1 MNKKLT
7 RFMAFLMS
15 ILMIVT
21 ILPTEYLLSN
31 AMEVDKNTLS
41 FVSTDDSE
49 VKIENNQLTIDAQSY
64 KKDYEIKTQFN
75 YAIDYSTKD
84 SFAPGE
90 IVYMMPSL
98 GFYDN
103 GVTAGYILPT
113 DISVNNSGTDIWSYE
128 TTTIGDSKVIKIT
141 NNITLT
147 PEIVTEGYMQFAT
160 TINPRTMLL
169 GNVTL
174 NNVVMLMSDD
184 GGKTAAKSN
193 QLSWNY
199 NLHND
204 EFEIS
209 EEVKDVQVENAK
221 ELGEDANDYYW
232 AKYEVNVSTD
242 DAKLHSLQANNFKM
256 NFNLIDGAILYS
268 VNGNKD
274 VSTTNNTFS
283 KTFNV
288 SDWNYTQD
296 SKAKTFSIIVKYP
309 KSKFDGNNVSN
320 NVSLDVQYIGSEEY
334 QKDIANTNVNH
345 ELHDYN
351 VKYDGDLFAV
361 NTNKNAGYEI
371 SWNSLNRGEASPF
384 SYYVSGLSRYNG
396 SYSATITDDALEILT
411 TNGFYRLDK
420 DEYAFNKVIVNDL
433 SHFTNS
439 IGEQYTSLD
448 FAIIANDDIVKT
460 GTITNNSQTIV
471 LPENTTNVS
480 IAFYDLNSSLYLD
493 STAIQVV
500 GAIDLKDSST
510 VLKEGELRNLVN
522 LIVVDENDE
531 VMNKVDASNYT
542 GSDASRLAQ
551 LDMDDYGMYLQRG
564 IDSLVVTNKSSQ
576 INVTTEFNPS
586 TSTYNKDTQKQDSKL
601 NITSFFAAPGEV
613 NSFSLYDILPKDMK
627 YLGTITFTSDA
638 DLKLADGTTIA
649 KENVNEFLQ
658 QHATI
663 NTIDN
668 YKSSDRTYV
677 SITFN
682 FEEGKGI
689 CYDSTM
695 TNGFTSGKIT
705 SSLDVEVPNVDA
717 TYSNV
722 VGMIFN
728 DEHHETITKTK
739 DDGSASLVKN
749 DGVLWVDIDNDGD
762 VNEIVDYAIAN
773 LTSVYVK
780 ADNTPVEPTKTP
792 NVSITKTSDK
802 EVYKNGETIVYTI
815 KVTNTGETTL
825 TNVVV
830 TESLNGTFDNQD
842 GIKIN
847 NNVVTI
853 DSMNVGESKT
863 LTYRVA
869 IPANSKD
876 GDIVKNIVNVTTNE
890 GVKDEAKKD
899 VKVEV
904 PSTPITP
911 TKTPKVSI
919 TKTSDKE
926 VYKNGETIVY
936 TIKVTNTGETTLTN
950 VIVTESLNGTFDNQ
964 NGIKVNG
971 NVVTIDSMNVEES
984 RTLTYRVA
992 VPTNSKDGDIVKN
1005 IVNVTTNEGV
1015 KDEAKKDVKVEV
1027 PSAPITPSKTPR
1039 ISITKTSDKEVYK
1052 NGETIVYTIKVTNT
1066 GETTLT
1072 NVIVTESLNGTFDNQ
1087 DEIKVNGNIV
1097 TIDSMNVGESKT
1109 LTYRVVVPTNSKDG
1123 DIVKNIVNVI
1133 TNEGVKDEAKK
1144 DVKVEVPI
1152 TPKDNPSLAIVKTSD
1167 KATYY
1172 PNETITYTIKVTN
1185 DGNID
1190 LKNVKVIE
1198 TLNGTWKDV
1207 SNNVNIVDDKN
1218 ATIKDL
1224 KVGQTE
1230 TLTYVYVVPSDAQ
1243 NNSSIKNIVKAKED
1257 THNLNVSDDVTVTI
1271 IEKENPALSITKTAD
1286 KKTVK
1291 TGDTITY
1298 TIVVKNNGNVDLTNV
1313 NVVDS
1318 LTNGKFVNV
1327 DDTITKVNDYTLIIP
1342 TLKAGESKTFTF
1354 TYVVDKDTTAKDITN
1369 IATAIETSHSLRV
1382 EDKVVV
1388 EITKPLIETIPEI
1401 VQTGDNAPIFIFL
1414 GLAIVAL
1421 IGMCVIT
1428 KVSSKR
1434 K

>member
-1 MNKKLT
+1 MNKNLT
-7 RFMAFLMS
+7 RIMAFLMS

-49 VKIENNQLTIDAQSY
+49 VTIDNNQLTIDAQSY

-75 YAIDYSTKD
+75 YAIDYSTKE
-84 SFAPGE
+84 SYAPGE
-90 IVYMMPSL
+90 IVYVMPSL

-113 DISVNNSGTDIWSYE
+113 NISVNNLGADIWSYE

-141 NNITLT
+141 NKVTLT
-147 PEIVTEGYMQFAT
+147 PEVVTVGYMQFAT

-169 GNVTL
+169 GKVTL
-174 NNVVMLMSDD
+174 NNIVMLLSED
-184 GGKTAAKSN
+184 GGKTAVKSN
-193 QLSWNY
+193 ELSWAY
-199 NLHND
+199 NLHSD
-204 EFEIS
+204 EFDIN
-209 EEVKDVQVENAK
+209 EEVKDVQVESAK

-232 AKYEVNVSTD
+232 AKYEVNISTE

-256 NFNLIDGAILYS
+256 NFNLVDGAILYS
-268 VNGNKD
+268 VNGDKTI
-274 VSTTNNTFS
+274 STSNNTYS
-283 KTFNV
+283 TEFNV
-288 SDWNYTQD
+288 SDWNYTQT

-309 KSKFDGNNVSN
+309 KAKFDGTKVSN
-320 NVSLDVQYIGSEEY
+320 NVSLDVQYVGNDEY
-334 QKDIANTNVNH
+334 QKDIATTNVNH

-384 SYYVSGLSRYNG
+384 SFYMSGLSRYNG

-411 TNGFYRLDK
+411 KDGFYRLDK
-420 DEYAFNKVIVNDL
+420 DEYAFNKVIINDL

-439 IGEQYTSLD
+439 VGEQYTSLD
-448 FAIIANDDIVKT
+448 FAIIANDSIVKT
-460 GTITNNSQTIV
+460 GSVTNNSQTIV
-471 LPENTTNVS
+471 LPKNTTNVS
-480 IAFYDLNSSLYLD
+480 VAFYDLNSSLYLD

-500 GAIDLKDSST
+500 GAIDLKDSSN

-522 LIVVDENDE
+522 LIVVNDKDE

-551 LDMDDYGMYLQRG
+551 LDMNDYGMYLQRD

-586 TSTYNKDTQKQDSKL
+586 TSTYNKDTQKQNSKL

-658 QHATI
+658 KHVTI

-668 YKSSDRTYV
+668 YKSSNRTYV

-728 DEHHETITKTK
+728 DKHHETITKTK
-739 DDGSASLVKN
+739 DNGSASLVKN

-773 LTSVYVK
+773 LASVYVK

-792 NVSITKTSDK
+792 KVSITKTSDK

-830 TESLNGTFDNQD
+830 TESLNGTFDNQN
-842 GIKIN
+842 GIKVN
-847 NNVVTI
+847 GNVVTI

-863 LTYRVA
+863 LTYKVA
-869 IPANSKD
+869 VPSDSKD

-904 PSTPITP
+904 P
-911 TKTPKVSI
+911 V
-919 TKTSDKE
+919 
-926 VYKNGETIVY
+926 
-936 TIKVTNTGETTLTN
+936 
-950 VIVTESLNGTFDNQ
+950 
-964 NGIKVNG
+964 
-971 NVVTIDSMNVEES
+971 
-984 RTLTYRVA
+984 
-992 VPTNSKDGDIVKN
+992 
-1005 IVNVTTNEGV
+1005 
-1015 KDEAKKDVKVEV
+1015 
-1027 PSAPITPSKTPR
+1027 
-1039 ISITKTSDKEVYK
+1039 
-1052 NGETIVYTIKVTNT
+1052 
-1066 GETTLT
+1066 
-1072 NVIVTESLNGTFDNQ
+1072 
-1087 DEIKVNGNIV
+1087 
-1097 TIDSMNVGESKT
+1097 
-1109 LTYRVVVPTNSKDG
+1109 
-1123 DIVKNIVNVI
+1123 
-1133 TNEGVKDEAKK
+1133 
-1144 DVKVEVPI
+1144 

-1291 TGDTITY
+1291 AGDTITY

-1342 TLKAGESKTFTF
+1342 TLKASESKTFTF

-1369 IATAIETSHSLRV
+1369 IATAIETSHSLKV

>member
-90 IVYMMPSL
+90 IVYIMPSL

-160 TINPRTMLL
+160 TVNPRTMLL

-283 KTFNV
+283 ETFNV

-792 NVSITKTSDK
+792 NVSITKTTDK

-815 KVTNTGETTL
+815 VVTNTGETTL

-869 IPANSKD
+869 VPANSKD
-876 GDIVKNIVNVTTNE
+876 GDIVKNIVDVTTNE

-964 NGIKVNG
+964 
-971 NVVTIDSMNVEES
+971 
-984 RTLTYRVA
+984 
-992 VPTNSKDGDIVKN
+992 DG
-1005 IVNVTTNEGV
+1005 
-1015 KDEAKKDVKVEV
+1015 
-1027 PSAPITPSKTPR
+1027 
-1039 ISITKTSDKEVYK
+1039 
-1052 NGETIVYTIKVTNT
+1052 
-1066 GETTLT
+1066 
-1072 NVIVTESLNGTFDNQ
+1072 
-1087 DEIKVNGNIV
+1087 IKVNGNIV

-1109 LTYRVVVPTNSKDG
+1109 LTYRVAVPANSKDG
-1123 DIVKNIVNVI
+1123 DIIKNTVNVT

-1190 LKNVKVIE
+1190 LKDVKVIE
-1198 TLNGTWKDV
+1198 TLNGVWKDV

-1230 TLTYVYVVPSDAQ
+1230 TLTYTYVVPSDAQ

-1291 TGDTITY
+1291 AGDTITY

-1318 LTNGKFVNV
+1318 LTSGKFVNV
-1327 DDTITKVNDYTLIIP
+1327 DDTITKVNDYTLIIT

-1354 TYVVDKDTTAKDITN
+1354 TYVVDKDTTVKDITN

>member
-1 MNKKLT
+1 
-7 RFMAFLMS
+7 
-15 ILMIVT
+15 
-21 ILPTEYLLSN
+21 
-31 AMEVDKNTLS
+31 
-41 FVSTDDSE
+41 
-49 VKIENNQLTIDAQSY
+49 
-64 KKDYEIKTQFN
+64 
-75 YAIDYSTKD
+75 
-84 SFAPGE
+84 
-90 IVYMMPSL
+90 
-98 GFYDN
+98 
-103 GVTAGYILPT
+103 
-113 DISVNNSGTDIWSYE
+113 
-128 TTTIGDSKVIKIT
+128 
-141 NNITLT
+141 
-147 PEIVTEGYMQFAT
+147 
-160 TINPRTMLL
+160 
-169 GNVTL
+169 
-174 NNVVMLMSDD
+174 
-184 GGKTAAKSN
+184 
-193 QLSWNY
+193 
-199 NLHND
+199 
-204 EFEIS
+204 
-209 EEVKDVQVENAK
+209 
-221 ELGEDANDYYW
+221 
-232 AKYEVNVSTD
+232 
-242 DAKLHSLQANNFKM
+242 M

-283 KTFNV
+283 ETFNV

-869 IPANSKD
+869 VPANSKD

-936 TIKVTNTGETTLTN
+936 
-950 VIVTESLNGTFDNQ
+950 S
-964 NGIKVNG
+964 
-971 NVVTIDSMNVEES
+971 
-984 RTLTYRVA
+984 
-992 VPTNSKDGDIVKN
+992 
-1005 IVNVTTNEGV
+1005 
-1015 KDEAKKDVKVEV
+1015 
-1027 PSAPITPSKTPR
+1027 
-1039 ISITKTSDKEVYK
+1039 
-1052 NGETIVYTIKVTNT
+1052 IKVTNT

-1109 LTYRVVVPTNSKDG
+1109 LTYRVAVPTNSKDG

>member
-1 MNKKLT
+1 MNKNLT
-7 RFMAFLMS
+7 RIMAFLMS

-49 VKIENNQLTIDAQSY
+49 VTIDNNQLTIDAQSY

-75 YAIDYSTKD
+75 YAIDYSTKE
-84 SFAPGE
+84 SYAPGE
-90 IVYMMPSL
+90 IVYVMPSL

-113 DISVNNSGTDIWSYE
+113 NISVNNLGADIWSYE

-141 NNITLT
+141 NKVTLT
-147 PEIVTEGYMQFAT
+147 PEVVTEGYMQFAT

-169 GNVTL
+169 GKVTL
-174 NNVVMLMSDD
+174 NNIVMLLSED
-184 GGKTAAKSN
+184 GGKTAVKSN
-193 QLSWNY
+193 ELSWAY
-199 NLHND
+199 NLHSD
-204 EFEIS
+204 EFDIN
-209 EEVKDVQVENAK
+209 EEVKDVQVESAK

-232 AKYEVNVSTD
+232 AKYEVNISTE

-256 NFNLIDGAILYS
+256 NFNLVDGAILYS
-268 VNGNKD
+268 VNGDKTI
-274 VSTTNNTFS
+274 STSNNTYS
-283 KTFNV
+283 TEFNV
-288 SDWNYTQD
+288 SDWNYTQT

-309 KSKFDGNNVSN
+309 KAKFDGTKVSN
-320 NVSLDVQYIGSEEY
+320 NVSLDVQYVGNDEY
-334 QKDIANTNVNH
+334 QKDIATTNVNH

-384 SYYVSGLSRYNG
+384 SFYMSGLSRYNG

-411 TNGFYRLDK
+411 KDGFYRLDK
-420 DEYAFNKVIVNDL
+420 DEYAFNKVIINDL

-439 IGEQYTSLD
+439 VGEQYTSLD
-448 FAIIANDDIVKT
+448 FAIIANDSIVKT
-460 GTITNNSQTIV
+460 GSVTNNSQTIV
-471 LPENTTNVS
+471 LPKNTTNVS
-480 IAFYDLNSSLYLD
+480 VAFYDLNSSLYLD

-500 GAIDLKDSST
+500 GAIDLKDSSN

-522 LIVVDENDE
+522 LIVVNDKDE

-551 LDMDDYGMYLQRG
+551 LDMNDYGMYLQRD

-586 TSTYNKDTQKQDSKL
+586 TSTYNKDTQKQNSKL

-658 QHATI
+658 KHVTI

-668 YKSSDRTYV
+668 YKSSNRTYV

-728 DEHHETITKTK
+728 DKHHETITKTK
-739 DDGSASLVKN
+739 DNGSASLVKN

-773 LTSVYVK
+773 LASVYVK

-792 NVSITKTSDK
+792 KVSITKTSDK

-830 TESLNGTFDNQD
+830 TESLNGTFDNQN
-842 GIKIN
+842 GIKVN
-847 NNVVTI
+847 GNVVTI
-853 DSMNVGESKT
+853 GSMNVGESKT

-876 GDIVKNIVNVTTNE
+876 GDIIKNTVNVTTNE

-899 VKVEV
+899 VKVKV
-904 PSTPITP
+904 PSTP
-911 TKTPKVSI
+911 V
-919 TKTSDKE
+919 
-926 VYKNGETIVY
+926 
-936 TIKVTNTGETTLTN
+936 
-950 VIVTESLNGTFDNQ
+950 
-964 NGIKVNG
+964 
-971 NVVTIDSMNVEES
+971 
-984 RTLTYRVA
+984 
-992 VPTNSKDGDIVKN
+992 
-1005 IVNVTTNEGV
+1005 
-1015 KDEAKKDVKVEV
+1015 
-1027 PSAPITPSKTPR
+1027 TPSKTPR

-1072 NVIVTESLNGTFDNQ
+1072 NVVVTESLNGTFDNQ
-1087 DEIKVNGNIV
+1087 NGIKVNGNVV
-1097 TIDSMNVGESKT
+1097 TIGSMNVGESKT
-1109 LTYRVVVPTNSKDG
+1109 LTYKVAVPSDSKDG
-1123 DIVKNIVNVI
+1123 DIVKNIVNVT

-1144 DVKVEVPI
+1144 DVKVEVPV

-1291 TGDTITY
+1291 AGDTITY

-1342 TLKAGESKTFTF
+1342 TLKASESKTFTF

-1369 IATAIETSHSLRV
+1369 IATAIETSHSLKV

>member
-90 IVYMMPSL
+90 IVYIMPSL

-160 TINPRTMLL
+160 TVNPRTMLL

-283 KTFNV
+283 ETFNV

-531 VMNKVDASNYT
+531 VMNKVDVSNYT

-638 DLKLADGTTIA
+638 DLKLADGITIA

-722 VGMIFN
+722 VGIIFN

-869 IPANSKD
+869 VPANSKD

-964 NGIKVNG
+964 
-971 NVVTIDSMNVEES
+971 
-984 RTLTYRVA
+984 
-992 VPTNSKDGDIVKN
+992 DG
-1005 IVNVTTNEGV
+1005 
-1015 KDEAKKDVKVEV
+1015 
-1027 PSAPITPSKTPR
+1027 
-1039 ISITKTSDKEVYK
+1039 
-1052 NGETIVYTIKVTNT
+1052 
-1066 GETTLT
+1066 
-1072 NVIVTESLNGTFDNQ
+1072 
-1087 DEIKVNGNIV
+1087 IKVNGNIV

-1109 LTYRVVVPTNSKDG
+1109 LTYRVAVPANSKDG
-1123 DIVKNIVNVI
+1123 DIVKNIVNVT

-1190 LKNVKVIE
+1190 LKDVKVIE
-1198 TLNGTWKDV
+1198 TLNGVWKDV

-1230 TLTYVYVVPSDAQ
+1230 TLTYAYVVPSDAQ

-1291 TGDTITY
+1291 AGDTITY

-1318 LTNGKFVNV
+1318 LTSGKFVNV

-1354 TYVVDKDTTAKDITN
+1354 TYVVDKDTTVKDITN

>member
-90 IVYMMPSL
+90 IVYIMPSL

-160 TINPRTMLL
+160 TVNPRTMLL

-283 KTFNV
+283 ETFNV

-638 DLKLADGTTIA
+638 DLKLANGTTIA

-825 TNVVV
+825 TNV
-830 TESLNGTFDNQD
+830 
-842 GIKIN
+842 
-847 NNVVTI
+847 
-853 DSMNVGESKT
+853 
-863 LTYRVA
+863 
-869 IPANSKD
+869 
-876 GDIVKNIVNVTTNE
+876 
-890 GVKDEAKKD
+890 
-899 VKVEV
+899 
-904 PSTPITP
+904 
-911 TKTPKVSI
+911 
-919 TKTSDKE
+919 
-926 VYKNGETIVY
+926 
-936 TIKVTNTGETTLTN
+936 
-950 VIVTESLNGTFDNQ
+950 IVTESLNGTFDNQ

-971 NVVTIDSMNVEES
+971 NVVTIDSMNIGES
-984 RTLTYRVA
+984 RTLTYRVV
-992 VPTNSKDGDIVKN
+992 VPANSKDGDIITN

-1027 PSAPITPSKTPR
+1027 PSTPITPSKTPR

-1087 DEIKVNGNIV
+1087 DGIKVNGNIV

-1109 LTYRVVVPTNSKDG
+1109 LTYRVAVPANSKDG
-1123 DIVKNIVNVI
+1123 DIVKNIVNVT

-1257 THNLNVSDDVTVTI
+1257 THNLNVSDDVTITI
-1271 IEKENPALSITKTAD
+1271 IEKENPALSITKTTD

-1291 TGDTITY
+1291 AGDTITY

-1354 TYVVDKDTTAKDITN
+1354 TYVVDKDTTVKDITN